1 MTRLDLAILGC
12 GSRGRTYAALAAG
25 RPDRWRLTAAA
36 DPVAVRSAAI
46 GAERQYASAEGLF
59 AAGRV
64 ADVLVIATQDSQHR
78 EHALRALELG
88 YDLLLEKPIADNPS
102 AVLEIAAAAARLRRR
117 VVVCHVLRYAPLFRL
132 VHRLLHEGAIG
143 ELQVINAVEGVD
155 PWHFAHSFVRG
166 HWSVGARCTPMIVA
180 KSCHDTDLLSWL
192 ADRPVRS
199 VSSSGSLEFFTASRA
214 PADAPARCTDGCP
227 HAATCPYDAQRYLRE
242 QKGWLGN
249 VMDGAASASD
259 EVIRTWLASSSWG
272 RCAWRCD
279 NDAVDRQVVSID
291 YAGGLRATL
300 TMTAFARGRS
310 LDLMGTTGRLI
321 AGEWLGR
328 ETGCDAIVLPHDGG
342 PAIRYNAGEGAGGHG
357 GGDAGLMED
366 LHAAMTASDPDAAA
380 TAIARSLDGHL
391 VAFAADEARRTGTV
405 VDLAAFA
412 ARFNG
417 YR

>member
-1 MTRLDLAILGC
+1 MKRLDLAILGC
-12 GSRGRTYAALAAG
+12 GSRGRLYAQLAAS
-25 RPDRWRLTAAA
+25 RADRWRLTAAA
-36 DPVAVRSAAI
+36 DPVAVRTAAI
-46 GAERQYASAEGLF
+46 GAERSFASADALF
-59 AAGRV
+59 AAGRI

-88 YDLLLEKPIADNPS
+88 YDLLLEKPIADNPA
-102 AVLEIAAAAARLRRR
+102 AVLEIAAAAKRLRRR

-132 VHRLLHEGAIG
+132 VHRLLREGAIG
-143 ELQVINAVEGVD
+143 ELQAINAVEGVD

-180 KSCHDTDLLSWL
+180 KCCHDTDLLSWL
-192 ADRPVRS
+192 ADRPARAVA
-199 VSSSGSLEFFTASRA
+199 SSGSLEFFTTARA
-214 PADAPARCTDGCP
+214 PAGAPARCTDGCP

-249 VMDGAASASD
+249 VMDGAAKAD
-259 EVIRTWLASSSWG
+259 DAAIRAWLAESPWG

-279 NDAVDRQVVSID
+279 NDAVDRQVVTID

-321 AGEWLGR
+321 AGEWMGR
-328 ETGCDAIVLPHDGG
+328 ETGADALVLPHDGG
-342 PAIRYNAGEGAGGHG
+342 PALRHRAGEGAGGHG
-357 GGDAGLMED
+357 GGDQGLMED
-366 LHAAMTASDPDAAA
+366 LHAAMTAADPDAAP

-391 VAFAADEARRTGTV
+391 VAFAADEARRTGAV

-412 ARFNG
+412 ARASG
-417 YR
+417 